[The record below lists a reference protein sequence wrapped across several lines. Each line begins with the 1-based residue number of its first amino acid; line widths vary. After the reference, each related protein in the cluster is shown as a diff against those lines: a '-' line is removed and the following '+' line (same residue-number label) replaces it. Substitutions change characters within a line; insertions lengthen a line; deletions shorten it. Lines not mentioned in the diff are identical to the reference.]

1 MKIAMFTD
9 AYFPRINGVT
19 VSVHSFAEELT
30 KLGHE
35 IAIVCLEYTE
45 EQQKSSFFDESSDD
59 ALPFKIIRIPSSRVV
74 FSKEDRMGRLDKWHF
89 VKKAM
94 DAFKPDVV
102 HINSEFVAGYF
113 GSIYA
118 RHRRIPS
125 VFTFHTLWEDYLA
138 NYMTYVPKR
147 SSRKLGK
154 EVVRFYL
161 KRTDVIIAPT
171 KRIAEVVKEYGI
183 DRESHIIPTGIPSSK
198 LAFSKKQNN
207 IVINRINKK
216 FPGIRGKKI
225 LLYVGRVVKE
235 KNLEF
240 LFDVLR
246 EVQKTMPKTA
256 LLLVGGGPALSEL
269 QEKAK
274 ELGLEK
280 SVFFTG
286 YIEGSNLIY
295 FYRRA
300 DVFTFPSKTETQGL
314 VTVEAMLSGLPVVAI
329 GEMGTL
335 DVMQGDNGGFMV
347 SDDVTEFTGRVL
359 ELLKNKKLHEE
370 KSREAMDWAEKWKIS
385 SLTPTLVE
393 CYEEAIRIHE
403 TKHRRQETK

>member
-9 AYFPRINGVT
+9 AYYPRINGVT

-35 IAIVCLEYTE
+35 VAIVCLEYTE
-45 EQQKSSFFDESSDD
+45 EQQRSSFFDESSDES
-59 ALPFKIIRIPSSRVV
+59 LPFKIIRIPSQRLV

-113 GSIYA
+113 GTIYA
-118 RHRRIPS
+118 RHRRVPS
-125 VFTFHTLWEDYLA
+125 VFTFHTLWEDYFA
-138 NYMTYVPKR
+138 NYMTYWPKR

-154 EVVRFYL
+154 QFVRFYL
-161 KRTDVIIAPT
+161 KRSDVIIAPT
-171 KRIAEVVKEYGI
+171 KRIAEVVKDYGI
-183 DRESHIIPTGIPSSK
+183 DREAHIIPTGIPSSK
-198 LAFSKKQNN
+198 LDFNKKQNN

-216 FPGIRGKKI
+216 FPAIRGKKI
-225 LLYVGRVVKE
+225 LLYVGRIVRE
-235 KNLEF
+235 KNLDF
-240 LFDVLR
+240 LFNVLA
-246 EVQKTMPKTA
+246 EVQKTVPKTA
-256 LLLVGGGPALSEL
+256 LLLVGGGPSLDEL
-269 QEKAK
+269 KEKVR
-274 ELGLEK
+274 ELKLEK
-280 SVFFTG
+280 SVHFTG

-295 FYRRA
+295 FYKHA

-329 GEMGTL
+329 GEMGTV

-347 SDDVTEFTGRVL
+347 KDDAVEFAGRVV
-359 ELLKNKKLHEE
+359 ELLKDKKLHSQ
-370 KSREAMDWAEKWKIS
+370 KSMEAMEWASKWKIS

-393 CYEEAIRIHE
+393 CYEEAIREHAI
-403 TKHRRQETK
+403 KHGKTESK

>member
-9 AYFPRINGVT
+9 AYYPRINGVT
-19 VSVHSFAEELT
+19 VSVHSYAEELS

-45 EQQKSSFFDESSDD
+45 EQQKSSFFDEASDD
-59 ALPFKIIRIPSSRVV
+59 TLPFKIIRIPSSRVV

-113 GSIYA
+113 GAIYA
-118 RHRRIPS
+118 RHRKIPS
-125 VFTFHTLWEDYLA
+125 VFTFHTLWEDYLS

-183 DRESHIIPTGIPSSK
+183 DREAHILPTGIPSSK

-207 IVINRINKK
+207 IVINTMNKK
-216 FPGIRGKKI
+216 FPSIKGKKI

-240 LFDVLR
+240 LFDVLK
-246 EVQKTMPKTA
+246 EIQKSIPKTA
-256 LLLVGGGPALSEL
+256 LLFVGGGPSLEEL
-269 QEKAK
+269 KEKSR

-295 FYRRA
+295 FYKKA

-329 GEMGTL
+329 GEMGTV

-347 SDDVTEFTGRVL
+347 KDDKAEFAGRVL
-359 ELLKNKKLHEE
+359 DLLNDKKLHGE
-370 KSREAMDWAEKWKIS
+370 KSKEAIEWASKWKIS
-385 SLTPTLVE
+385 SLTPSLIE
-393 CYEEAIRIHE
+393 CYRQAIEIHSS
-403 TKHRRQETK
+403 KHRKQED